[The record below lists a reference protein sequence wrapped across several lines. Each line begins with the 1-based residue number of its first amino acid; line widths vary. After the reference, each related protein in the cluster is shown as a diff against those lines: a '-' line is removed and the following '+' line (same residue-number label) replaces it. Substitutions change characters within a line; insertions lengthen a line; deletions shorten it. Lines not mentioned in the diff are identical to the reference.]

1 MVEARWVAWVSQA
14 VAVPGWPVAQ
24 LELRVR
30 PEHWVPVEPQGPRVV
45 SVLQEASAWQGLLV
59 H

>member
-1 MVEARWVAWVSQA
+1 MAWVSQA